1 LSVARRPRRSRTR
14 PASETFGERARP
26 TRTLYPC
33 EFHSLF
39 KVKSLEGAFAIAR
52 ADRFRVHETRTGWSV
67 RTPDIRFQAACRHR
81 SLIGQL
87 AILLLARVSP
97 SAPERMLGG
106 RRGPSRGVGP
116 QPHYACAH
124 WPSDLTGGFQV
135 GVFWTFLSLSL
146 GRMNRPILDVHATR
160 RTPRSTAA
168 HRRPRALKAPPKR
181 SRIWSQA
188 DAATSAQWLDAGF
201 AIVRQNFVPEGDAGH
216 GSWPGTLPT
225 GRTHHFPRPSRMRS
239 SLLSAPGRRP
249 QSGS

>member
-1 LSVARRPRRSRTR
+1 VGDPILKSNVTRRVDFPCSWWRPSRTRSSSTRPRRLSVARRPRRSRTR

-52 ADRFRVHETRTGWSV
+52 ADRFRVHETRTEWSV

-188 DAATSAQWLDAGF
+188 DAATSAQMA
-201 AIVRQNFVPEGDAGH
+201 
-216 GSWPGTLPT
+216 
-225 GRTHHFPRPSRMRS
+225 
-239 SLLSAPGRRP
+239 
-249 QSGS
+249 